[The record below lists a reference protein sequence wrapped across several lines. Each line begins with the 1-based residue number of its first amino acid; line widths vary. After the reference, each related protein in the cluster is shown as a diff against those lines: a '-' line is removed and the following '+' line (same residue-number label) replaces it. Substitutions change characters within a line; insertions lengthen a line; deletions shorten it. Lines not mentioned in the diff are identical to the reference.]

1 MNRRL
6 ELTLWK
12 VIPEISR
19 VGGGRFMLDCYNIVL
34 KKDISCTI
42 TTKVSSA
49 SDKFILEVYD
59 D

>member
-1 MNRRL
+1 
-6 ELTLWK
+6 
-12 VIPEISR
+12 
-19 VGGGRFMLDCYNIVL
+19 MLDCYNIVL
-34 KKDISCTI
+34 KNDISCTI